1 MYLLDTNHC
10 SAIILGEN
18 NVIRRINE
26 VGESHIFTCVI
37 VQGEL
42 RYMMERSQQKEINI
56 ARLIEFLEDIS
67 IYRVDE
73 YTADLY
79 GQIKADLFNQF
90 APKEKSK
97 QRKTKITDLGFGE
110 NDLWIAAIAL
120 QHNLTLVS
128 ADSDFQRIKEV
139 KTLSVESWLTK
150 GSLKDSS

>member
-10 SAIILGEN
+10 SAIILGET
-18 NVIRRINE
+18 NVIRRISE
-26 VGESHIFTCVI
+26 VGESNIFTCVI

-42 RYMMERSQQKEINI
+42 RYMMERSQQKETNI

-67 IYRVDE
+67 IYRIDE

-79 GQIKADLFNQF
+79 GQLKTDLFNQF

-97 QRKTKITDLGFGE
+97 RRKTKITDLGFGE

-120 QHNLTLVS
+120 QHNLTIVS

-139 KTLSVESWLTK
+139 KTLSVESWLT
-150 GSLKDSS
+150 S

>member
-10 SAIILGEN
+10 SAIILGET
-18 NVIRRINE
+18 NVIRRISE
-26 VGESHIFTCVI
+26 VRESNIFTCVI

-42 RYMMERSQQKEINI
+42 RYMMERSQQKETNI

-67 IYRVDE
+67 IYRIDE

-79 GQIKADLFNQF
+79 GQLKTDLFNQF

-97 QRKTKITDLGFGE
+97 RRKTKITDLGFGE

-120 QHNLTLVS
+120 QHNLTIVS

-139 KTLSVESWLTK
+139 KTLSVESWLT
-150 GSLKDSS
+150 S

>member
-10 SAIILGEN
+10 SAIILGET
-18 NVIRRINE
+18 NVIRRISE
-26 VGESHIFTCVI
+26 IGESNIFTCVI

-42 RYMMERSQQKEINI
+42 RYMMERSQQKETNI

-67 IYRVDE
+67 IYRIDE

-79 GQIKADLFNQF
+79 GQLKTDLFNQF

-97 QRKTKITDLGFGE
+97 RRKTKITDLGFGE

-120 QHNLTLVS
+120 QHNLTIVS

-139 KTLSVESWLTK
+139 KTLSVESWLT
-150 GSLKDSS
+150 S